1 MSVSRVAGQSRI
13 ALERRSSL
21 LFTDQMNDGRLD
33 GIDLFPWDEQ
43 ITSFMGKK
51 EENKLSEP
59 IYAIFLEAVDCNFV
73 GE

>member
-1 MSVSRVAGQSRI
+1 M
-13 ALERRSSL
+13 

-51 EENKLSEP
+51 EENKVSEP